1 MRLFIFYPIH
11 PMNTS
16 ENTPAPET
24 EHTEATS
31 HTKKAWFLKSTWETV
46 RSIHPAW
53 IVSLILTLI
62 LITLVSHTYFEREY
76 YQDQR
81 MFGWYHQG
89 MIPWWYDMD
98 RFEHHFE
105 REFERMDREMES
117 MRTRHRA
124 MMQSLETLPIATS
137 ATSGKYSGSSMVNG
151 DTLSYTL
158 TTGSGIVK
166 GNITLSN
173 TGKLSKLKAQIEPL
187 GYTIQT
193 ENNALNLSGS
203 TKNIEKLIQV
213 LQ

>member
-1 MRLFIFYPIH
+1 
-11 PMNTS
+11 MNTS

-31 HTKKAWFLKSTWETV
+31 HTKKAWFLKSTWATV

-62 LITLVSHTYFEREY
+62 LITLLSYTYFERES
-76 YQDQR
+76 YQDQW
-81 MFGWYHQG
+81 MFGWYYHPI
-89 MIPWWYDMD
+89 MIPEWYDMD

-105 REFERMDREMES
+105 REFQQMDREMES

-137 ATSGKYSGSSMVNG
+137 ATSGKYSGSRIVNG

-158 TTGSGIVK
+158 TTRSGIVT

-173 TGKLSKLKAQIEPL
+173 TGKLNTIKAQIEKL
-187 GYTIQT
+187 GYTLQAQ
-193 ENNALNLSGS
+193 NNSLSLSGS
-203 TKNIEKLIQV
+203 VRNLPELIQTF
-213 LQ
+213 Q

>member
-1 MRLFIFYPIH
+1 
-11 PMNTS
+11 
-16 ENTPAPET
+16 
-24 EHTEATS
+24 
-31 HTKKAWFLKSTWETV
+31 
-46 RSIHPAW
+46 
-53 IVSLILTLI
+53 
-62 LITLVSHTYFEREY
+62 
-76 YQDQR
+76 
-81 MFGWYHQG
+81 
-89 MIPWWYDMD
+89 MIPGWHDMD

-105 REFERMDREMES
+105 REFEQMNREMES

-137 ATSGKYSGSSMVNG
+137 ETSGKYSGSSIVNG

-158 TTGSGIVK
+158 TTGSGIVT

-193 ENNALNLSGS
+193 ENNTLNLSGS